1 VPSNQ
6 PPDLPSII
14 PPPLATVRASDAVP
28 DSLQYLAERV
38 ATQLRGLVGSI
49 DGYTDLLAETLHTGE
64 QRELSL
70 RILEGTA
77 QIGRL
82 ADQLTRYS
90 MPIRPVVRPTR
101 ISALTERLHNAVGVT
116 DWERIVVQRS
126 AAAGANVLADP
137 VLLQQ
142 ALCALLQNAIDG
154 SAGQPVHLSLS
165 VDAAPQP
172 ARFEVWNAGVIADEH
187 MSSRIFEPFFST
199 KHGAL
204 GMGLPMAR
212 RIAEAH
218 GGALHLVHSSDE
230 DGTRFAMTLPS
241 HPADQDAPDS
251 LRAEDLY
258 E

>member
-1 VPSNQ
+1 M
-6 PPDLPSII
+6 I
-14 PPPLATVRASDAVP
+14 PPSLTAVLAPDATPDPL
-28 DSLQYLAERV
+28 QQLAHRV

-77 QIGRL
+77 QIERL

-90 MPIRPVVRPTR
+90 MPMRPVVRPTR
-101 ISALTERLHNAVGVT
+101 ISALIEWLCHATGAA
-116 DWERIVVQRS
+116 DWERVVVQRS
-126 AAAGANVLADP
+126 AATGADVLADP

-142 ALCALLQNAIDG
+142 ALCALLQNAMHAA
-154 SAGQPVHLSLS
+154 AGQPVHLSLAAG
-165 VDAAPQP
+165 AAPEP
-172 ARFEVWNAGVIADEH
+172 ARFEVWNAGVIADKH
-187 MSSRIFEPFFST
+187 QPNRLFEPFFST

-218 GGALHLVHSSDE
+218 GGALQLVHSSAE
-230 DGTRFAMTLPS
+230 AGTRFAMTLPS
-241 HPADQDAPDS
+241 HPAHPDAPDAP
-251 LRAEDLY
+251 RADDLHD
-258 E
+258 